1 MKPAY
6 QDKAISHIEGMES
19 RITKLHEML
28 EGKRP
33 SNQEDAVKLSKEIQ
47 YLLNLTKNIVELS

>member
-6 QDKAISHIEGMES
+6 KEKALNHIEGIEN
-19 RITKLHEML
+19 RLNTIQEML

-33 SNQEDAVKLSKEIQ
+33 SNQSDAIKLANEIQ
-47 YLLNLTKNIVELS
+47 YLLNLSKNIVELS

>member
-6 QDKAISHIEGMES
+6 KEKTLNHIEGMES
-19 RITKLHEML
+19 RLTTIQEML

-33 SNQEDAVKLSKEIQ
+33 SNQSDAIKLAKEIQ
-47 YLLNLTKNIVELS
+47 YLLNLSKGIVELS

>member
-6 QDKAISHIEGMES
+6 KEKALNHFDGIES
-19 RITKLHEML
+19 RLATVQEML

-33 SNQEDAVKLSKEIQ
+33 PNQAYAVKLAKEIQ

>member
-6 QDKAISHIEGMES
+6 KEKALNHIEGIES
-19 RITKLHEML
+19 RLATVQEML

-33 SNQEDAVKLSKEIQ
+33 PNQADAIKLGKEIQ
-47 YLLNLTKNIVELS
+47 YLLDLTKNIVELS

>member
-6 QDKAISHIEGMES
+6 KEKASNHIEGIES
-19 RITKLHEML
+19 RLIKIQEML

-33 SNQEDAVKLSKEIQ
+33 SNQSDAITLGKEIK
-47 YLLNLTKNIVELS
+47 YLLNLAKNIVELS

>member
-6 QDKAISHIEGMES
+6 KEKALNHIEGIES
-19 RITKLHEML
+19 RLATVQEML

-33 SNQEDAVKLSKEIQ
+33 SNQADAIKLGKEIQ
-47 YLLNLTKNIVELS
+47 YLLDLAKNIVELS